1 MTTPTANPA
10 HELTELATRLVAS
23 CFDPPRP
30 DAFAGFCSDERACYL
45 FTTIAEAFP
54 DARFQV
60 TWVVADSGRV
70 AIGGR
75 LDGTHLGP
83 WRGVPATGRR
93 FDIAGVVL
101 LEVVGGTVVAMRTVT
116 DSLAMAEQLA
126 AVQPL
131 EPPACR
137 RYDAAH

>member
-1 MTTPTANPA
+1 MTTSTSNAS

-30 DAFAGFCSDERACYL
+30 DAFARFCSDERARYL
-45 FTTIAEAFP
+45 FSATAAAFP
-54 DARFQV
+54 DARFQI

-75 LDGTHLGP
+75 LDGTHRGA

-101 LEVVGGTVVAMRTVT
+101 LDVVDGVVVAMRSVT
-116 DSLAMAEQLA
+116 DSLALAEQLG
-126 AVQPL
+126 AVEPL

-137 RYDAAH
+137 RFDAAH